1 MKQKQNIKNILNT
14 DITLKV
20 WLSIMNGYDFKAA
33 FLWKEKGRASEVGGD
48 GAARWG
54 SKVGIV
60 MIFSIH
66 G

>member
-1 MKQKQNIKNILNT
+1 MAMILKQLF
-14 DITLKV
+14 
-20 WLSIMNGYDFKAA
+20 SGNGR
-33 FLWKEKGRASEVGGD
+33 GRASEVGGD

-66 G
+66 GSYNDSLKDISQAPLNYLI